1 MRKKEIEKRLQQT
14 ISDNVPDV
22 LDNILAQCKEVEGME
37 TMKSKSEEKKDVT
50 VKDRKLKINFMNYKL
65 VGALAAVVICLF
77 GVLGFNQYQKV
88 STSVDSIINFDV
100 NPSVEIKTN
109 AQEKIVEANPLND
122 DGKKILADMDLE
134 KVDLDVGVNAIIGS
148 MLKNGYISEIQ
159 NSILVSVKNDDTQKA
174 KDLETKLTNE
184 INEYLNG
191 QNIQGAV
198 LAQLFGDDD
207 AIEQL
212 ARENNISEGKANL
225 ISRVLQTGIKD
236 SQGNSYTFESLAKL
250 SINELNT
257 LLGSKNVTLNE
268 VSSTGSANASG
279 YIGTEKAKEIAF
291 NKAGVKSSNVTNLDV
306 EFDCDNGIL
315 IYDVEFDVGNNEYDY
330 EINAKYGSIVKEKV
344 EKENNT
350 NTKSN
355 TNTSNTNKTSSNK
368 TSSSTSSSSKNNKKN
383 YDRYDDDRYENEN
396 EPDEN
401 EPDEDENEPDE
412 DEPDEDEDEPDEDED
427 E

>member
-1 MRKKEIEKRLQQT
+1 MRKKEIEKRLQQM
-14 ISDNVPDV
+14 ISDNVPNV
-22 LDNILAQCKEVEGME
+22 LDNILTQCKEVEGME
-37 TMKSKSEEKKDVT
+37 TMKSKNEEKKDVT
-50 VKDRKLKINFMNYKL
+50 VKDKKLKINFMNYKL

-198 LAQLFGDDD
+198 LAQLYGDDD

-236 SQGNSYTFESLAKL
+236 SQGNNYTFESLAKL

-257 LLGSKNVTLNE
+257 LLGSKKVTLNE
-268 VSSTGSANASG
+268 VSSTGSANDSG
-279 YIGTEKAKEIAF
+279 YIGAEKAKEIVF
-291 NKAGVKSSNVTNLDV
+291 NKAGVKSSSVTNLDV

-330 EINAKYGSIVKEKV
+330 EINAKDGSIVKEDV

-355 TNTSNTNKTSSNK
+355 TKKASSNK
-368 TSSSTSSSSKNNKKN
+368 TSSSTSTSSKNNKKN
-383 YDRYDDDRYENEN
+383 YDRYDDDRYDD

-412 DEPDEDEDEPDEDED
+412 DEPDEDEDEPDEDE
-427 E
+427 

>member
-1 MRKKEIEKRLQQT
+1 MRKKEIEKRLQQM
-14 ISDNVPDV
+14 ISDNVPNV
-22 LDNILAQCKEVEGME
+22 LDNILTQCKEVEGME
-37 TMKSKSEEKKDVT
+37 TMKSKNEEKKDVT
-50 VKDRKLKINFMNYKL
+50 VKDKKLKNNFMNYKL

-198 LAQLFGDDD
+198 LAQLYGDDD

-236 SQGNSYTFESLAKL
+236 SQGNNYTFESLAKL

-257 LLGSKNVTLNE
+257 LLGSKKVTLNE
-268 VSSTGSANASG
+268 VSSTGSANDSG
-279 YIGTEKAKEIAF
+279 YIGAEKAKEIAF
-291 NKAGVKSSNVTNLDV
+291 NKAGVKSSSVTNLDV

-330 EINAKYGSIVKEKV
+330 EINAKDGSIVKEDV

-355 TNTSNTNKTSSNK
+355 TKKASSNK
-368 TSSSTSSSSKNNKKN
+368 TSSSTSTSSKNNKKN
-383 YDRYDDDRYENEN
+383 YDRYDDDRYDD

-412 DEPDEDEDEPDEDED
+412 DEPDEDEPDEDEDEPDEDE
-427 E
+427 

>member
-1 MRKKEIEKRLQQT
+1 MRKKEIEKRLQQM
-14 ISDNVPDV
+14 ISDNVPNV

-37 TMKSKSEEKKDVT
+37 TMKSKNEEKKDVT
-50 VKDRKLKINFMNYKL
+50 VKDKKLKINFMNYKL
-65 VGALAAVVICLF
+65 LGALAAVVICLF

-198 LAQLFGDDD
+198 LAQLYGDDD

-236 SQGNSYTFESLAKL
+236 SQGNNYTFESLAKL

-257 LLGSKNVTLNE
+257 LLGSKKVTLNE
-268 VSSTGSANASG
+268 VSSTGSANDSG
-279 YIGTEKAKEIAF
+279 YIGAEKAKEIAF
-291 NKAGVKSSNVTNLDV
+291 NKAGVKSSSVTNLDV

-330 EINAKYGSIVKEKV
+330 EINAKDGSIVKEDV

-350 NTKSN
+350 NTKAN
-355 TNTSNTNKTSSNK
+355 TKKASSNK
-368 TSSSTSSSSKNNKKN
+368 TSSLTSISSKNNKKN
-383 YDRYDDDRYENEN
+383 YDRYDDDRYDD

-412 DEPDEDEDEPDEDED
+412 DEDEPDEDE
-427 E
+427 

>member
-1 MRKKEIEKRLQQT
+1 MRKKEIEKRLQQM
-14 ISDNVPDV
+14 ISDNVPNV
-22 LDNILAQCKEVEGME
+22 LDNILTQCKEVEGME
-37 TMKSKSEEKKDVT
+37 TMKSKNEEKKDVT
-50 VKDRKLKINFMNYKL
+50 VKDKKLKINFMNYKL

-198 LAQLFGDDD
+198 LAQLYGDDD

-236 SQGNSYTFESLAKL
+236 SQGNNYTFESLAKL

-257 LLGSKNVTLNE
+257 LLGSKKVTLNE
-268 VSSTGSANASG
+268 VSSTGSANDSG
-279 YIGTEKAKEIAF
+279 YIGAEKAKEIAF
-291 NKAGVKSSNVTNLDV
+291 NKAGVKSSSVTNLDV

-330 EINAKYGSIVKEKV
+330 EINAKDGSIVKEDV

-355 TNTSNTNKTSSNK
+355 TKKASSNK
-368 TSSSTSSSSKNNKKN
+368 TSSSTSTTSKNNKKN
-383 YDRYDDDRYENEN
+383 YDRYDDDRYDD

-412 DEPDEDEDEPDEDED
+412 DEPDEDEDEPDEDE
-427 E
+427 

>member
-1 MRKKEIEKRLQQT
+1 MRKKEIEKRLQQM
-14 ISDNVPDV
+14 ISDNVPNV
-22 LDNILAQCKEVEGME
+22 LDNILTQCKEVEGME
-37 TMKSKSEEKKDVT
+37 TMKSKNEEKKDVT
-50 VKDRKLKINFMNYKL
+50 VKDKKLKINFMNYKL

-198 LAQLFGDDD
+198 LAQLYGDDD

-236 SQGNSYTFESLAKL
+236 SQGNNYTFESLAKL

-257 LLGSKNVTLNE
+257 LLGSKKVTLNE
-268 VSSTGSANASG
+268 VSSTGSANDSG
-279 YIGTEKAKEIAF
+279 YIGAEKAKEIAF
-291 NKAGVKSSNVTNLDV
+291 NKAGVKSSSVTNLDV

-330 EINAKYGSIVKEKV
+330 EINAKDGSIVKEDV

-355 TNTSNTNKTSSNK
+355 TKKVSSNK
-368 TSSSTSSSSKNNKKN
+368 TSSSTSTSSKNNKKN
-383 YDRYDDDRYENEN
+383 YDRYDDDRYDD

-412 DEPDEDEDEPDEDED
+412 DEPDEDEDEPDEDE
-427 E
+427 

>member
-1 MRKKEIEKRLQQT
+1 MRKKEIEKRLQQM
-14 ISDNVPDV
+14 ISDNVPNV
-22 LDNILAQCKEVEGME
+22 LDNILTQCKEVEGME
-37 TMKSKSEEKKDVT
+37 TMKSKNEEKKDVT
-50 VKDRKLKINFMNYKL
+50 VKDKKLKINFMNYKL

-198 LAQLFGDDD
+198 LAQLYGDDD

-236 SQGNSYTFESLAKL
+236 SQGNNYTFESLAKL

-257 LLGSKNVTLNE
+257 LLGSKKVTLNE
-268 VSSTGSANASG
+268 VSSTGSANDSG
-279 YIGTEKAKEIAF
+279 YIGAEKAKEIAF
-291 NKAGVKSSNVTNLDV
+291 NKAGVKSSSVTNLDV

-330 EINAKYGSIVKEKV
+330 EINAKDGSIVKEDV

-355 TNTSNTNKTSSNK
+355 TKKASSNK
-368 TSSSTSSSSKNNKKN
+368 TSSSTSTSSKNNKKN
-383 YDRYDDDRYENEN
+383 YDRYDDDRYDD

-412 DEPDEDEDEPDEDED
+412 DEPDEDEDEPDEDE
-427 E
+427 